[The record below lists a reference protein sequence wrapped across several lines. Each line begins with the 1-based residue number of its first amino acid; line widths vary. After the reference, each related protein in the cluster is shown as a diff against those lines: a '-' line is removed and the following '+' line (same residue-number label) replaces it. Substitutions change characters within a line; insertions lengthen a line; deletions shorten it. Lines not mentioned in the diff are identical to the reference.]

1 MIVRVAA
8 GILRRPD
15 GSVLIAQ
22 RPAGKIAAGRWEFPG
37 GKIEP
42 GESREAALRRELR
55 EELGVELR
63 QTRPLIRIT
72 HAYTERTV
80 ELDCHLVSDWEGEPH
95 GREDQALAWV
105 QPARIWDYD
114 LLEADAP
121 IVDALRLP
129 SLLPVTGPFADPP
142 QLRARCLGLAIEGH
156 RLIRL
161 RAPDRSDIDYAACV
175 AAVAPALAEQG
186 AALLVDRLGLDLARP
201 GVAGLQLPARLLQG
215 LTERPGPGWLFAS
228 CHNAADLT
236 RAQRLGVDA
245 LVIGAVQPTA
255 SHPGQAPLGW
265 PGFAALAARANRPVY
280 AIGGLS
286 PQDLD
291 QAHAH
296 GAQGI
301 AAISA
306 FWPEAQEDGAEA

>member
-15 GSVLIAQ
+15 GRVLIAQ
-22 RPAGKIAAGRWEFPG
+22 RPPGKIAAGRWEFPG

-42 GESREAALRRELR
+42 GESREAALRRELQ
-55 EELGVELR
+55 EELGVTLR
-63 QTRPLIRIT
+63 QTRPLIRVT
-72 HAYTERTV
+72 HAYTERSV
-80 ELDCHLVSDWEGEPH
+80 ELDCHLVSAWEGEPH
-95 GREDQALAWV
+95 GREEQALAWV

-129 SLLPVTGPFADPP
+129 TMLPVTGEFADLS
-142 QLRARCLGLAIEGH
+142 QLRARCLALAGQGH
-156 RLIRL
+156 ALIRL
-161 RAPDRSDIDYAACV
+161 RAPQCDDADYAACV
-175 AAVAPALAEQG
+175 AVLAPDLARAG
-186 AALLVDRLGLDLARP
+186 AALLVDRP
-201 GVAGLQLPARLLQG
+201 GLQLNRPGIAGLHLPARRLHSLDS
-215 LTERPGPGWLFAS
+215 RPDTGWLFAS
-228 CHNAADLT
+228 CHDADDLD
-236 RAQRLGVDA
+236 RAVTLGADA
-245 LVIGAVQPTA
+245 IVIGAVRATS
-255 SHPGQAPLGW
+255 SHPGRAPLGW
-265 PGFAALAARANRPVY
+265 PGFAALAGQANRPVY

-286 PQDLD
+286 PRDLD

-306 FWPEAQEDGAEA
+306 FWP